1 MLLTTALLLTANLSN
16 LAAKPSHQMVVSKT
30 KYLAMEQMPEE
41 SQKTIK
47 LHIRATT
54 LTPQSTRTEVFPS
67 LLKNSRA
74 TLEILPLSPPP
85 PPPPLLLLFPV
96 LLLTANSTTKLIPT
110 LHQSLSQ
117 SPTSSSRSTQ
127 KEVYHQLPLQEDCS
141 KGHQRTQ
148 RHQNSVQKKPRKTK
162 DAPNIE
168 SVTPLQRTPV
178 IVKT

>member
-1 MLLTTALLLTANLSN
+1 
-16 LAAKPSHQMVVSKT
+16 
-30 KYLAMEQMPEE
+30 MPKE

-127 KEVYHQLPLQEDCS
+127 KEVYHQLHRQEHCS
-141 KGHQRTQ
+141 KGQLLHQRTP
-148 RHQNSVQKKPRKTK
+148 RHQNLFKKDQKRQEMRQTS
-162 DAPNIE
+162 E
-168 SVTPLQRTPV
+168 SIQKRPKETR
-178 IVKT
+178 